1 MHSRQLPP
9 LRLFIAVLLLL
20 GVPLQAAE
28 VVLPSVEIQEDHPLL
43 RHPVSI
49 AGTGAVNPEVVVDPS
64 SFDTTL
70 FPEGSI
76 TVSASDGFYFVSAN
90 PALNAHGRKDI
101 RLILLEG
108 NPPSEVG
115 RVVLPVRVIPVND
128 PPVLDPIADRRWFTH
143 GNFVPV
149 ALRVTDPDDFVVGFL
164 PPEVIESTLP
174 EPVSLTIR
182 SRGTNTFELLTGNN
196 QPFKGPG
203 ILRIRVTARD
213 RNGAIDS
220 RIFQAVVEPPWVS
233 LRSSRGPAVANIPV
247 QLVDLNRD
255 GIPDLHRHEQGGSQ
269 PVYAL
274 WSTNSASFPAEATLQ
289 PPTITESIAS
299 GVWGDFNGD
308 GLPDLAQPNPPNR
321 LRIWSLVP
329 DLNRVLFRFQDVPG
343 ITFNGRARMAAG
355 DLDGDGDQDLVLS
368 TAASP
373 STAFTRI
380 LLGNGRGSFAEKP
393 TGIQGIGGTVSLG
406 DVDNDGDL
414 DLLVLARAANASIS
428 GHPRLLMND
437 GKGQFST
444 DVLAMEAGAWV
455 LCGLVDYDVDG
466 RLDLWLLRMT
476 SAQRT
481 SVELRLL
488 RGTPTG
494 FTPAWTFEGPNSPLD
509 EFRGEPASPVFA
521 DFDQDGLPDV
531 LCAGRHEG
539 DSGWFFHRQLAPG
552 VFAPVGRLP
561 RAPSGPSPIAATF
574 DRPGRLDLA
583 MPEAG
588 NLRMYSNALPYL
600 NLPPSTPS
608 RPRATVPKPGL
619 VRLSWD
625 AATDL
630 NQRSGLTYNVR
641 AGRRPGTND
650 IVSSLTLPSGK
661 RMVRGDGN
669 AGRRTELLLDLGTF
683 EINELHWSVQAIDAN
698 GVGGAFTPE
707 AVVEGLGVI
716 SPPEVAA
723 IPEFTLA
730 EDTAASV
737 DVVLSDG
744 AISADLLT
752 HSARILDPGLAIV
765 SLSRVE
771 SGPDRVVVRVRVAG
785 RPNQNGRTE
794 LELTVTD
801 TAGLATVRRT
811 PVTIT
816 PVNDAP
822 TLLEPAPEPVLQFIG
837 EIPAPLRLLFHDV
850 DNPVESITA
859 QVTVEPAAAWPAEQR
874 RVTLSPEGRVEI
886 LRLDTTPSTPM
897 TVTVTLSDPAG
908 GISETRTLKIQP
920 APRVLSKPIDITSE
934 PVRQHA
940 FADVDADGDLDL
952 AWIDPSNTL
961 RLLRNNAPAGWAAR
975 SEEIAAN
982 QTSFRW
988 ADINGDNRVDLVA
1001 EGNGGTTFTT
1011 ILNQPQGWQVA
1022 QRLTGTALQ
1031 FMAWGDLDN
1040 DGRPDLVG
1048 IEATDAVMTHF
1059 VLLTATTRSNLFRTR
1074 NSPLSIHPGDW
1085 NSDGSPDLLVSRPD
1099 TGWSWIHRP
1108 TPDADWQDLPLSWA
1122 ATADGTPWLGDF
1134 DGDGALDG
1142 FVGRLQWSR
1151 IPFPN
1156 PNVRRQ
1162 SLMAPGQILEVFDL
1176 DGRGPGWLGWTDIGL
1191 LHWSRPGVFGPAVD
1205 ATPLALDRVPYAP
1218 SIADVD
1224 GDGSPDLV
1232 VRTVDPITNQ
1242 EAHLQL
1248 LRNPRTPHP
1257 APGIPLPLAPQFFG
1271 GVARLLW
1278 AAPSN
1283 ANPATL
1289 RYRVRVGI
1297 TPDSGDVVSPSA
1309 TPTGQSLVPAP
1320 PNSGFA
1326 LAWDVTDLIPGVDYF
1341 WSVQAISADGR
1352 AGRFS
1357 TPLPLRLP
1365 SEPFRL
1371 TGPGTVQARQE
1382 DRELVLELGPGLP
1395 QDLRFVTHA
1404 EPALLFESK
1413 TPAVDL
1419 LDGGRQRL
1427 RYPLRPRVTGLAEL
1441 QITAIDPSGRAAM
1454 LNITVARNPPTTG
1467 VQIVAQVTAFLGT
1480 DGVARFEAGLPGIPD
1495 LAGEPAF
1502 TSDASGFLLRE
1513 GTGFR
1518 WEPTTRPALGSVP
1531 RLRLEYTDVSDRRFL
1546 SIIRVVDQ
1554 PTSLALVPTGP
1565 DQFVLRIADSPNLGG
1580 LLESSS
1586 DLRTWSPESDYRM
1599 NDRGHTDLPWNP
1611 AINGHRFYRVTPR

>member
-1 MHSRQLPP
+1 M
-9 LRLFIAVLLLL
+9 
-20 GVPLQAAE
+20 
-28 VVLPSVEIQEDHPLL
+28 
-43 RHPVSI
+43 
-49 AGTGAVNPEVVVDPS
+49 GTP
-64 SFDTTL
+64 L
-70 FPEGSI
+70 FPPGSI
-76 TVSASDGFYFVSAN
+76 TVSGSDGAYFVSAA
-90 PALNAHGRKDI
+90 PAPNAHGRQEI
-101 RLILLEG
+101 RLILREG
-108 NPPSEVG
+108 NPPTEVG
-115 RVVLPVRVIPVND
+115 RMVLPIRVIPVND

-149 ALRVTDPDDFVVGFL
+149 PLRVMDPDDFVVGFL

-174 EPVSLTIR
+174 EPVSLSIR
-182 SRGTNTFELLTGNN
+182 STGTNTFELRTELN
-196 QPFKGPG
+196 QPFPGPG
-203 ILRIRVTARD
+203 ILRIKITAKD
-213 RNGAIDS
+213 RSGAIDT
-220 RIFQAVVEPPWVS
+220 RIFQAVVEPPWVN
-233 LRSSRGPAVANIPV
+233 LRSSRGPAVGNLPV
-247 QLVDLNRD
+247 ELVDLNRD
-255 GIPDLHRHEQGGSQ
+255 GIPDLHRREQAGSG
-269 PVYAL
+269 PAYVL
-274 WSTNSASFPAEATLQ
+274 WSTNTASFPTEAS
-289 PPTITESIAS
+289 PPPSTMTESIAY
-299 GVWGDFNGD
+299 GTWGDFNGD
-308 GLPDLAQPNPPNR
+308 GLPDLAQPFPSNR
-321 LRIWSLVP
+321 VRIWSLVTDP
-329 DLNRVLFRFQDVPG
+329 MRVLFRFQDVPG
-343 ITFNGRARMAAG
+343 ISINGRSRLATG
-355 DLDGDGDQDLVLS
+355 DLDGDGDQDLVVS

-373 STAFTRI
+373 STAYTRI
-380 LLGNGRGSFAEKP
+380 LLADGRGAFAEKP
-393 TGIQGIGGTVSLG
+393 AGIPGIGGAVSLG

-414 DLLVLARAANASIS
+414 DLLVLARAANTSNT
-428 GHPRLLMND
+428 GRPMLLLND

-466 RLDLWLLRMT
+466 RLDLWLMRMT
-476 SAQRT
+476 SGQRT

-488 RGTPTG
+488 RGTPAG
-494 FTPAWTFEGPNSPLD
+494 FTPGWTFEGPHSPLD

-561 RAPSGPSPIAATF
+561 RLPSGPSPIAATF
-574 DRPGRLDLA
+574 DQPGRLDLA
-583 MPEAG
+583 MPEAR
-588 NLRMYSNALPYL
+588 NLRIYSNALPYL
-600 NLPPSTPS
+600 NLPPSAPA
-608 RPRATVPKPGL
+608 RPRATVLRPGL

-625 AATDL
+625 PATDL

-641 AGRRPGTND
+641 AGRRSGTND
-650 IVSSLTLPSGK
+650 IVSALALPSGK
-661 RMVRGDGN
+661 RLVRGDGN
-669 AGRRTELLLDLGTF
+669 AGRRTELLLDLDGI
-683 EINELHWSVQAIDAN
+683 EIAELHWSVQAIDAN

-744 AISADLLT
+744 AISAELLT
-752 HSARILDPGLAIV
+752 HSARILDPGLAVV

-771 SGPDRVVVRVRVAG
+771 SSKDRVLLRVRVVG
-785 RPNQNGRTE
+785 KPNQNGRTE

-801 TAGLATVRRT
+801 TAGLTTVRRT
-811 PVTIT
+811 PVTLT

-859 QVTVEPAAAWPAEQR
+859 QVSVEPAAAWPAEQR
-874 RVTLSPEGRVEI
+874 RVTLAPEGRVEI

-920 APRVLSKPIDITSE
+920 APRLLSAPIDITSE
-934 PVRQHA
+934 TVRQPA

-961 RLLRNNAPAGWAAR
+961 RLLRNNAPTGWAMR
-975 SEEIAAN
+975 SEEIVAN
-982 QTSFRW
+982 QSSFRW

-1001 EGNGGTTFTT
+1001 EGDGGTTFTT
-1011 ILNQPQGWQVA
+1011 ILTQPQGWQVA
-1022 QRLTGTALQ
+1022 QRNPGTSLQ
-1031 FMAWGDLDN
+1031 FIAWGDLDN

-1048 IEATDAVMTHF
+1048 IEATNAVMTHF
-1059 VLLTATTRSNLFRTR
+1059 VLLTSTTRSNLFRTR

-1085 NSDGSPDLLVSRPD
+1085 NSDGSPDLLVSRSD

-1108 TPDADWQDLPLSWA
+1108 TPDADWLELPLSW
-1122 ATADGTPWLGDF
+1122 TPSTDAIAWLGDF

-1142 FVGRLQWSR
+1142 FVGRSQWAR

-1162 SLMAPGQILEVFDL
+1162 SLTAPGQILDVFDL

-1205 ATPLALDRVPYAP
+1205 TTPLVLDRLPSAP
-1218 SIADVD
+1218 TIADVD

-1232 VRTVDPITNQ
+1232 LRTVDPINNQ
-1242 EAHLQL
+1242 EANLQL
-1248 LRNPRTPHP
+1248 LRNPRAPHP
-1257 APGIPLPLAPQFFG
+1257 APGIPIPLAPQFFG
-1271 GVARLLW
+1271 GVARLHW

-1309 TPTGQSLVPAP
+1309 TTTGQSMVPALA
-1320 PNSGFA
+1320 NTGFA
-1326 LAWDVTDLIPGVDYF
+1326 RAWDVRDLIPGVDYF

-1357 TPLPLRLP
+1357 TPLPVRLP
-1365 SEPFRL
+1365 SEPFHL
-1371 TGPGTVQARQE
+1371 TGPGTVQARAE

-1404 EPALLFESK
+1404 EPALLFEST

-1427 RYPLRPRVTGLAEL
+1427 RYPLRPRVTGMADL
-1441 QITAIDPSGRAAM
+1441 QITVTDPSGRAAM
-1454 LNITVARNPPTTG
+1454 LNVTAARNPPTSG
-1467 VQIVAQVTAFLGT
+1467 LQIVAQITAYLGA
-1480 DGVARFEAGLPGIPD
+1480 DGVARFETGLPGIPEF
-1495 LAGEPAF
+1495 AGEPAF
-1502 TSDASGFLLRE
+1502 TSDASGILLRE

-1518 WEPTTRPALGSVP
+1518 WEPTTRPTLGSVP
-1531 RLRLEYTDVSDRRFL
+1531 RLRLEYTDASDRRFL
-1546 SIIRVVDQ
+1546 SLIRVVDQ
-1554 PTSLALVPTGP
+1554 PAPLALVPIGP
-1565 DQFVLRIADSPNLGG
+1565 DQFVLRIADAPNLGG

-1586 DLRTWSPESDYRM
+1586 DLRTWSPETDYRM
-1599 NDRGHTDLPWNP
+1599 NDRGHMDLPWNP
-1611 AINGHRFYRVTPR
+1611 AIDGNRFYRVTPR